1 MEERTGFNKKDMKV
15 IKRLSIL
22 ICVAVLLVMW
32 GMGLLFGWLWTGR
45 NVMDNTW
52 VDNKLENLIK

>member
-1 MEERTGFNKKDMKV
+1 MEERTGFNKKGMKV
-15 IKRLSIL
+15 IKRLGIL

-32 GMGLLFGWLWTGR
+32 GIGILFGWLLTGR

-52 VDNKLENLIK
+52 VDNKLEALIK